1 MLYLYY
7 LTVEVLFLS
16 PILFFK
22 YQIIYLQLITK
33 KLYNIYIF
41 FVYKCKRLKLFRIKF
56 ISIRIFQNRKNNL
69 SKYFP
74 NTTPFFKK
82 KIQYYYSKY
91 VNYLLIYRNKMSNL
105 LKLIP
110 HILKNPF
117 LFNPLKLHLLFHFK
131 TCLDAK
137 NNVHLFLIS

>member
-7 LTVEVLFLS
+7 LTVEVLFSS
-16 PILFFK
+16 PTLFFK

-82 KIQYYYSKY
+82 KSNIIIQ
-91 VNYLLIYRNKMSNL
+91 NMLI
-105 LKLIP
+105 I
-110 HILKNPF
+110 
-117 LFNPLKLHLLFHFK
+117 
-131 TCLDAK
+131 C
-137 NNVHLFLIS
+137 